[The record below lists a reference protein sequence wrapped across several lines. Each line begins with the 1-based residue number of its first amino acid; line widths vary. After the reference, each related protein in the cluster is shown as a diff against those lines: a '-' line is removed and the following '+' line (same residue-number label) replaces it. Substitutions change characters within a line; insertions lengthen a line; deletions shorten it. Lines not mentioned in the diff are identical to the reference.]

1 MEAAPTPMTTRQ
13 KAKKLGLALGSAGV
27 EATGSILSGRESSKE
42 QRKKATAD
50 LVEMSEAGLSGR
62 SELGRVAMGLPP
74 TMEEESVP
82 MKSAMDLI
90 QSPYKPS
97 LGTDDISSMKSTMG
111 KEVASGLG
119 QFERTPQN
127 PTGRNAAELDKIKRK
142 LGWKKGKDNPELYPK
157 GGAGGTEDFSSSL
170 LGQLNK
176 SKPPLRGGKYES

>member
-119 QFERTPQN
+119 RDRSGHNYAQ
-127 PTGRNAAELDKIKRK
+127 LDKIRRK
-142 LGWKKGKDNPELYPK
+142 LGWKSGQRNPELYPK

-176 SKPPLRGGKYES
+176 SKPPLRGGSYES